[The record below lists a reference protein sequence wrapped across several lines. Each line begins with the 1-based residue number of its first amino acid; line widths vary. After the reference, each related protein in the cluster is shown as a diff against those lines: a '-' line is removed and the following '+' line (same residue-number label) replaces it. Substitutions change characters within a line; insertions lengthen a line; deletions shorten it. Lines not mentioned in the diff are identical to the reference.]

1 MKKIVFGLVAC
12 FILFACHDVKKQK
25 QLDKMESL
33 INKINSI
40 RETWKGAQIEDLTP
54 MIEEVN
60 AVRKDIY
67 RKSSSL
73 DTINVEW
80 AQKLEDY
87 KYISTGL
94 SFFQSSNDG
103 MKRNI
108 YDTSQSLEQLNNE
121 IKNAQG
127 DRSKYDENIQFEEKK
142 VTELANFLQKMLETK
157 TICVNSYNRLHN
169 EIKAYSVSQ

>member
-1 MKKIVFGLVAC
+1 MKKIIFGLVTC

-25 QLDKMESL
+25 QLDKMEAL
-33 INKINSI
+33 ITRINSI
-40 RETWKGAQIEDLTP
+40 RQTWNGAQIEDLTP
-54 MIEEVN
+54 MIVEVN
-60 AVRKDIY
+60 TVRKTIY
-67 RKSSSL
+67 QKSSNL
-73 DTINVEW
+73 DTISIER

-87 KYISTGL
+87 KYISNGL

-103 MKRNI
+103 MRRNI
-108 YDTSQSLEQLNNE
+108 YESSQSLEQLNNE

-127 DRSKYDENIQFEEKK
+127 DRSKYDENIQFEEQK
-142 VTELANFLQKMLETK
+142 VTELANFLQNMLKTK

>member
-25 QLDKMESL
+25 QLDQMETL
-33 INKINSI
+33 IAKINSI
-40 RETWKGAQIEDLTP
+40 RQTLKGAQIEDLTP
-54 MIEEVN
+54 MINDVN
-60 AVRKDIY
+60 IVTKNIY
-67 RKSSSL
+67 RKSRNL
-73 DTINVEW
+73 DTISIEW

-87 KYISTGL
+87 KYISVGL
-94 SFFQSSNDG
+94 SFFQSSTDA

-108 YDTSQSLEQLNNE
+108 YESSQSLELLKNE

-127 DRSKYDENIQFEEKK
+127 DRSKYAENIKFEEQK

>member
-25 QLDKMESL
+25 QLDQMETL
-33 INKINSI
+33 IAKINSI
-40 RETWKGAQIEDLTP
+40 RQTLKGAQIEDLTP
-54 MIEEVN
+54 MINDVN
-60 AVRKDIY
+60 IVTKNIY
-67 RKSSSL
+67 RKSRNL
-73 DTINVEW
+73 DTISIEW

-87 KYISTGL
+87 KYISAGL
-94 SFFQSSNDG
+94 SFFQSSTDG

-108 YDTSQSLEQLNNE
+108 YESSQSLELLKNE

-127 DRSKYDENIQFEEKK
+127 DRSKYAENIKFEEQK